1 MNDTQNIRN
10 LKELSSVELR
20 QLIRAG
26 GFTRDTTG
34 LAMGY
39 IQANLAVLPE
49 RYALQFATFCQR
61 NPKPCPLIAVSEVGA
76 FDLPTLAHDFD
87 LRTDVSKY
95 RIFRNGIFMEAVT
108 DIRDYWQKDF
118 VAFALGCSYSFEEA
132 LDSAGLPLR
141 HLDLGRAVPAYK
153 TNIETSKSGPFEG
166 SMVCSMRPFKPADAI
181 RAVEV
186 TSRFPLTHGA
196 PVHFG
201 NPEEIGIENLMK
213 PDYGDSPVVKEGE
226 VPVFWACGI
235 TPQVV
240 IEHAKPEI
248 CITHFPAHM
257 LITDLPSKGSAE
269 ILPTLSRV

>member
-1 MNDTQNIRN
+1 MNDMQSLQEMRQ
-10 LKELSSVELR
+10 LSPREVR
-20 QLIRAG
+20 RLIRAG
-26 GFTRDTTG
+26 QFTKDTTG

-39 IQANLAVLPE
+39 IQGNLAILPE
-49 RYALQFATFCQR
+49 KYALDFAAFCQR
-61 NPKPCPLIAVSEVGA
+61 NPKPCPVIAISEVGSTE
-76 FDLPTLAHDFD
+76 LPTLAPDFD

-95 RIFRNGIFMEAVT
+95 RVFREGVFIEAVT
-108 DIRDYWQKDF
+108 DISDYWRNDY
-118 VAFALGCSYSFEEA
+118 VAFVLGCSYSFEEA
-132 LDSAGLPLR
+132 LVSAGLPLR
-141 HLDLGRAVPAYK
+141 HLDLGRAVPAYN
-153 TNIETSKSGPFEG
+153 TNITTTKSGPFEG
-166 SMVCSMRPFKPADAI
+166 GMVCSMRPFKPADAI

-201 NPEEIGIENLMK
+201 DPTEIGITDIMK
-213 PDYGDSPVVKEGE
+213 PDYGDPPAIEEGE

-240 IEHAKPEI
+240 VTNAKPEI

-269 ILPTLSRV
+269 VLPKLLEN

>member
-1 MNDTQNIRN
+1 MNDVQNLRDLKQLSPTQ
-10 LKELSSVELR
+10 LR
-20 QLIRAG
+20 RLIRTG
-26 GFTRDTTG
+26 QYTEDTTG

-39 IQANLAVLPE
+39 IQANLAILPE
-49 RYALQFATFCQR
+49 KYALDFATFCQR
-61 NPKPCPLIAVSEVGA
+61 NPKPCPLIAVSEVGSVE
-76 FDLPTLAHDFD
+76 LPTLAHDFD

-95 RIFRNGIFMEAVT
+95 RIFRDGEFIEAVT
-108 DIRDYWQKDF
+108 DISGHWQDDF

-132 LDSAGLPLR
+132 LVAAGLPLR
-141 HLDLGRAVPAYK
+141 HLDLGRAVPAYE
-153 TNIETSKSGPFEG
+153 TNIQTTKSGPFEG
-166 SMVCSMRPFKPADAI
+166 GMVCSMRPFKPADAI

-201 NPEEIGIENLMK
+201 DPAAIGIDDIMK
-213 PDYGDSPVVKEGE
+213 PEYGDPPVIEEGE

-240 IEHAKPEI
+240 VTNAKPDI
-248 CITHFPAHM
+248 CITHFAAHM

-269 ILPTLSRV
+269 VLPKLAEA